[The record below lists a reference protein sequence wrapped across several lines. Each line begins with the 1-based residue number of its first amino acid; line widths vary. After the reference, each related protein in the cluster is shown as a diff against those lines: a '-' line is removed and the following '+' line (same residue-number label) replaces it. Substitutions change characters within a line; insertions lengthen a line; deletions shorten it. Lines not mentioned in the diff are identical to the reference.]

1 MSASSLASP
10 SRRDPPRRTIPTAAA
25 HSWFFAQREL
35 RNLAR
40 QPWWI
45 AVSLAQPIIYL
56 LLFAA
61 LFRKIVEIP
70 GFGAKSYVN
79 FFTPGV
85 VVMTALFSGGWGG
98 MAIINDLDRGV
109 MDRFLVSPAY
119 RGALIAGRLAQ
130 QTIVSIIQSLIIVGL
145 ALALGASFS
154 GGARGVVVLLCVAIL
169 LGTGFGALSISLGL
183 LLRREESVIAAV
195 QFVLL
200 PLTFLSSVF
209 MAQNLAPAWIQDV
222 SRYNPVNWAA
232 EAGRGVLGAS
242 VDWSLVGSRAG
253 YLVAFTLVCAFLAT
267 RAFRAYQRSV

>member
-1 MSASSLASP
+1 MSTGMAQ
-10 SRRDPPRRTIPTAAA
+10 
-25 HSWFFAQREL
+25 SWFFAKREL

-61 LFRKIVEIP
+61 LFKKIVEIP
-70 GFGAKSYVN
+70 GFGADSYLD

-85 VVMTALFSGGWGG
+85 VIMTALFSGGWGG
-98 MAIINDLDRGV
+98 MGIINDLDRGV
-109 MDRFLVSPAY
+109 MDRFLVSPAR

-130 QTIVSIIQSLIIVGL
+130 QTIVSTVQSLIIVVLGL
-145 ALALGASFS
+145 ILGASYP
-154 GGARGVVVLLCVAIL
+154 GGVGGVVVMFVVAIL
-169 LGTGFGALSISLGL
+169 LGTGFGALSIALGL

-209 MAQNLAPAWIQDV
+209 MAQNLAPGWIQTV
-222 SRYNPVNWAA
+222 AKFNPVNWAA
-232 EAGRGVLGAS
+232 EGGREVVGAD
-242 VDWSLVGSRAG
+242 VDWGLVLSRTA
-253 YLVAFTLVCAFLAT
+253 YLAAFTLVCAFLAT
-267 RAFRAYQRSV
+267 RAFRVYQRSV

>member
-1 MSASSLASP
+1 MS
-10 SRRDPPRRTIPTAAA
+10 TAVA
-25 HSWFFAQREL
+25 HSWFFAKRDL

-70 GFGAKSYVN
+70 GFGAESYLD

-85 VVMTALFSGGWGG
+85 VIMTALFSGGWGG
-98 MAIINDLDRGV
+98 MGIINDLDRGV
-109 MDRFLVSPAY
+109 MDRFLVSPAR
-119 RGALIAGRLAQ
+119 RGAIIAGRLAQ
-130 QTIVSIIQSLIIVGL
+130 QTIVSIIQSLIIVLLG
-145 ALALGASFS
+145 LALGASYP
-154 GGARGVVVLLCVAIL
+154 GGVGGVIVLFVAAIL
-169 LGTGFGALSISLGL
+169 LGTGFGALSIALGL

-209 MAQNLAPAWIQDV
+209 IAQNLAPGWIQ
-222 SRYNPVNWAA
+222 SIARFNPVNWAA
-232 EAGRGVLGAS
+232 RAGREAVGANADWGAVLPH
-242 VDWSLVGSRAG
+242 LG
-253 YLVAFTLVCAFLAT
+253 YLLAFTLVCAFLAT
-267 RAFRAYQRSV
+267 RAFRVYQRSV

>member
-1 MSASSLASP
+1 MTTFL
-10 SRRDPPRRTIPTAAA
+10 A
-25 HSWFFAQREL
+25 HSWFFARREL

-61 LFRKIVEIP
+61 LFRKVVEIP
-70 GFGAKSYVN
+70 GFGADSYLD

-98 MAIINDLDRGV
+98 MGIINDLDRGV
-109 MDRFLVSPAY
+109 MDRFLVSPAR

-130 QTIVSIIQSLIIVGL
+130 QTIVSLIQSLIIIVLGL
-145 ALALGASFS
+145 ILGASYP
-154 GGARGVVVLLCVAIL
+154 GGVVGILVLFVVAVLLGA
-169 LGTGFGALSISLGL
+169 GFGVLSIALGL

-209 MAQNLAPAWIQDV
+209 IAQNLAPGWIQTIA
-222 SRYNPVNWAA
+222 RFNPVDWAA
-232 EAGRGVLGAS
+232 QAGRDVLGTD
-242 VDWSLVGSRAG
+242 VDWGLVLSRTGFLA
-253 YLVAFTLVCAFLAT
+253 LFALACAFLAT

>member
-1 MSASSLASP
+1 MTVAV
-10 SRRDPPRRTIPTAAA
+10 A
-25 HSWFFAQREL
+25 HSWFFAKREL

-61 LFRKIVEIP
+61 LFKRIVEIP
-70 GFGAKSYVN
+70 GFGANSYLD

-85 VVMTALFSGGWGG
+85 VIMTALFSGGWGG

-109 MDRFLVSPAY
+109 MDRFLVTPAR
-119 RGALIAGRLAQ
+119 RGAIIAGRLAQ
-130 QTIVSIIQSLIIVGL
+130 QTIVSIVQSLIIVVL
-145 ALALGASFS
+145 ALILGASFP
-154 GGARGVVVLLCVAIL
+154 GGVGGVVVLFVVAIL
-169 LGTGFGALSISLGL
+169 LGTGFGALSVALGL

-209 MAQNLAPAWIQDV
+209 IAQSLAPGWIQSV
-222 SRYNPVNWAA
+222 AKFNPVNWAA
-232 EAGRGVLGAS
+232 EAGRGVVGAD
-242 VDWSLVGSRAG
+242 VDWGVVLSRLG
-253 YLVAFTLVCAFLAT
+253 YLLAFTLVCAFLAT
-267 RAFRAYQRSV
+267 RAFRVYQRSV

>member
-1 MSASSLASP
+1 M
-10 SRRDPPRRTIPTAAA
+10 TTAAA
-25 HSWFFAQREL
+25 HSWFFARRDL

-61 LFRKIVEIP
+61 LFKKIVEIP
-70 GFGAKSYVN
+70 GFGASSYLD

-85 VVMTALFSGGWGG
+85 VIMTALFSGGWGG

-109 MDRFLVSPAY
+109 MDRFLVSPAR

-130 QTIVSIIQSLIIVGL
+130 QTIVSIVQSLIIVVLGL
-145 ALALGASFS
+145 ILGASYP
-154 GGARGVVVLLCVAIL
+154 GGIGGIAILFVAAIL
-169 LGTGFGALSISLGL
+169 LGSAFGALSIALGL

-209 MAQNLAPAWIQDV
+209 IAQNLAPGWIQ
-222 SRYNPVNWAA
+222 SIARFNPVNWAA
-232 EAGRGVLGAS
+232 RVGREAVAPGTDWGVVLS
-242 VDWSLVGSRAG
+242 HLG
-253 YLVAFTLVCAFLAT
+253 YLLAFTLLCALAAT
-267 RAFRAYQRSV
+267 RAFRVYQRSV

>member
-1 MSASSLASP
+1 MS
-10 SRRDPPRRTIPTAAA
+10 TAVA
-25 HSWFFAQREL
+25 HSWFFAKRDL

-70 GFGAKSYVN
+70 GFGAESYLD

-85 VVMTALFSGGWGG
+85 VIMTALFSGGWGG
-98 MAIINDLDRGV
+98 MGVINDLDRGV
-109 MDRFLVSPAY
+109 MDRFLVSPAR

-130 QTIVSIIQSLIIVGL
+130 QTIVSTVQSLIIVVLGL
-145 ALALGASFS
+145 ILGASYP
-154 GGARGVVVLLCVAIL
+154 GGVVGIVVLFVVAIL
-169 LGTGFGALSISLGL
+169 LGTGFGALSIGLGL

-209 MAQNLAPAWIQDV
+209 MAQNLAPDWIQ
-222 SRYNPVNWAA
+222 SIARFNPVNWAA
-232 EAGRGVLGAS
+232 RAGRDAVGPGTDWGVVLP
-242 VDWSLVGSRAG
+242 DLG
-253 YLVAFTLVCAFLAT
+253 YLLAFTLVCAFLAT

>member
-1 MSASSLASP
+1 MS
-10 SRRDPPRRTIPTAAA
+10 TAIA
-25 HSWFFAQREL
+25 HSWFMAQREL

-61 LFRKIVEIP
+61 LFKKVVEIP
-70 GFGAKSYVN
+70 GFHASSYLN

-85 VVMTALFSGGWGG
+85 VVMTAVFSGGWGG
-98 MAIINDLDRGV
+98 MGIINDLDRGV
-109 MDRFLVSPAY
+109 MDRFLVSPAR
-119 RGALIAGRLAQ
+119 RGSIIAGRLAQ
-130 QTIVSIIQSLIIVGL
+130 QTIVSTIQSLIIIGL
-145 ALALGASFS
+145 ALALGASFP
-154 GGARGVVVLLCVAIL
+154 GGVGGVVLLLCVAVL
-169 LGTGFGALSISLGL
+169 LGTGFGALSIALGL

-209 MAQNLAPAWIQDV
+209 IAQNLAPSWIRDI

-232 EAGRGVLGAS
+232 QAGREVLGTG
-242 VDWSLVGSRAG
+242 VDWSLVGSRLA
-253 YLVAFTLVCAFLAT
+253 YLAAFTLVCAFLAT

>member
-1 MSASSLASP
+1 MTTFL
-10 SRRDPPRRTIPTAAA
+10 A
-25 HSWFFAQREL
+25 HSWFFARREL

-61 LFRKIVEIP
+61 LFRKVVEIP
-70 GFGAKSYVN
+70 GFGADSYLD

-98 MAIINDLDRGV
+98 MGIINDLDRGV
-109 MDRFLVSPAY
+109 MDRFLVSPAR

-130 QTIVSIIQSLIIVGL
+130 QTIVSLIQSLIIVVLGL
-145 ALALGASFS
+145 ILGASYP
-154 GGARGVVVLLCVAIL
+154 GGVVGVAVLFVVAVLLGA
-169 LGTGFGALSISLGL
+169 GFGALSIALGL

-209 MAQNLAPAWIQDV
+209 IAQNLAPGWIQTIA
-222 SRYNPVNWAA
+222 RFNPVDWAA
-232 EAGRGVLGAS
+232 QAGRDVLGTD
-242 VDWSLVGSRAG
+242 VDWG
-253 YLVAFTLVCAFLAT
+253 LVASRTAFLALFVLVCAVIAT

>member
-1 MSASSLASP
+1 MSTSSVTV
-10 SRRDPPRRTIPTAAA
+10 PPRRGERRGLQTAVA
-25 HSWFFAQREL
+25 HSCFFAQREL

-70 GFGAKSYVN
+70 GFGARSYVN

-98 MAIINDLDRGV
+98 MGIINDLDRGV

-145 ALALGASFS
+145 ALAIGASFP
-154 GGARGVVVLLCVAIL
+154 GGVLGVLVLLCVAIL
-169 LGTGFGALSISLGL
+169 LGMGFGALSISLGL

-222 SRYNPVNWAA
+222 GRFNPVNWAA
-232 EAGRGVLGAS
+232 QAGRAVLGAN
-242 VDWSLVGSRAG
+242 VDWGLVGSRAG

>member
-1 MSASSLASP
+1 VSIAV
-10 SRRDPPRRTIPTAAA
+10 A
-25 HSWFFAQREL
+25 HSWFFAKRDL

-61 LFRKIVEIP
+61 LFKRIVEIP
-70 GFGAKSYVN
+70 GFGSGSYLD

-85 VVMTALFSGGWGG
+85 VIMTALFSGGWGG
-98 MAIINDLDRGV
+98 MGVINDLDRGV
-109 MDRFLVSPAY
+109 MDRFLVSPAR

-130 QTIVSIIQSLIIVGL
+130 QTLVSIVQSLIIVVLGL
-145 ALALGASFS
+145 ILGASYP
-154 GGARGVVVLLCVAIL
+154 GGVGGIAILFVAAIL
-169 LGTGFGALSISLGL
+169 LGTGFGALSIALGL

-209 MAQNLAPAWIQDV
+209 IAQNLAPGWIQ
-222 SRYNPVNWAA
+222 SIARFNPVNWAA
-232 EAGRGVLGAS
+232 RAGREAVGPDADWGVVLPH
-242 VDWSLVGSRAG
+242 LG
-253 YLVAFTLVCAFLAT
+253 YLLAFTLVCAFLAT
-267 RAFRAYQRSV
+267 RAFRVYQRSV

>member
-1 MSASSLASP
+1 MTAVSRPAPRP
-10 SRRDPPRRTIPTAAA
+10 SRSAVGTGLA
-25 HSWFFAQREL
+25 HSVFFAQREL

-61 LFRKIVEIP
+61 LFKKIVEIP
-70 GFGAKSYVN
+70 GFGSKSYLN

-85 VVMTALFSGGWGG
+85 VIMTALFSGGWGG
-98 MAIINDLDRGV
+98 MAIVNDLDRGV
-109 MDRFLVSPAY
+109 VDRFLVSPAR

-130 QTIVSIIQSLIIVGL
+130 QTIVSVIQSLIIVGL
-145 ALALGASFS
+145 ALALGASFP
-154 GGARGVVVLLCVAIL
+154 GGVLGVVVLFCMAIL
-169 LGTGFGALSISLGL
+169 LGTGFGALSIALAL

-209 MAQNLAPAWIQDV
+209 MASNLAPAWIQDV
-222 SRYNPVNWAA
+222 SRFNPVNWSAQ
-232 EAGRGVLGAS
+232 AGRNVLGAH
-242 VDWSLVGSRAG
+242 VDWGLVGSRAG
-253 YLVAFTLVCAFLAT
+253 YMVAFTLVCAFLAT

>member
-1 MSASSLASP
+1 VSIA
-10 SRRDPPRRTIPTAAA
+10 IA
-25 HSWFFAQREL
+25 HSWFFAKRDL

-61 LFRKIVEIP
+61 LFKRIVEIP
-70 GFGAKSYVN
+70 GFGSGSYLD

-85 VVMTALFSGGWGG
+85 VIMTALFSGGWGG
-98 MAIINDLDRGV
+98 MGVINDLDRGV
-109 MDRFLVSPAY
+109 MDRFLVSPAR

-130 QTIVSIIQSLIIVGL
+130 QTLVSIVQSLIIVVLGL
-145 ALALGASFS
+145 ILGASYP
-154 GGARGVVVLLCVAIL
+154 GGVGGIAILFVAAIL
-169 LGTGFGALSISLGL
+169 LGTGFGALSIALGL

-209 MAQNLAPAWIQDV
+209 IAQNLAPGWIQ
-222 SRYNPVNWAA
+222 SIARFNPVNWAA
-232 EAGRGVLGAS
+232 RAGREAVGPH
-242 VDWSLVGSRAG
+242 VDWGVVLPHLG
-253 YLVAFTLVCAFLAT
+253 YLLAFTLVCAFLAT
-267 RAFRAYQRSV
+267 RAFRVYQRSV

>member
-1 MSASSLASP
+1 M
-10 SRRDPPRRTIPTAAA
+10 TTFFA
-25 HSWFFAQREL
+25 HSWFFAKREL

-45 AVSLAQPIIYL
+45 AVSLAQPVIYL

-61 LFRKIVEIP
+61 LFRKVVEIP
-70 GFGAKSYVN
+70 GFGADSYLD

-98 MAIINDLDRGV
+98 MGIINDLDRGV
-109 MDRFLVSPAY
+109 MDRFLVSPAR

-130 QTIVSIIQSLIIVGL
+130 QTIVSLIQSLIIVVLGL
-145 ALALGASFS
+145 ILGASYP
-154 GGARGVVVLLCVAIL
+154 GGVVGIVVLFVVAVLLGA
-169 LGTGFGALSISLGL
+169 GFGALSIALGL

-209 MAQNLAPAWIQDV
+209 IAQNLAPGWIQTIA
-222 SRYNPVNWAA
+222 RFNPVDWAA
-232 EAGRGVLGAS
+232 QAGRDVVGAD
-242 VDWSLVGSRAG
+242 VDWG
-253 YLVAFTLVCAFLAT
+253 LVASRTAFLALFVLVCAFLAT
-267 RAFRAYQRSV
+267 RAFRTYQRSV

>member
-1 MSASSLASP
+1 MTFLS
-10 SRRDPPRRTIPTAAA
+10 
-25 HSWFFAQREL
+25 HSWYFAEREL

-61 LFRKIVEIP
+61 LFKRIVEIP
-70 GFGAKSYVN
+70 GFGADSYLD

-98 MAIINDLDRGV
+98 MGIINDLDRGV
-109 MDRFLVSPAY
+109 MDRFLVSPAR

-130 QTIVSIIQSLIIVGL
+130 QTIVSLIQSLIIIVLGL
-145 ALALGASFS
+145 ILGASYP
-154 GGARGVVVLLCVAIL
+154 GGVVGILVLFVVAVLLGA
-169 LGTGFGALSISLGL
+169 GFGALSIALGL

-209 MAQNLAPAWIQDV
+209 IAQNLAPGWIQTIA
-222 SRYNPVNWAA
+222 RFNPVDWAA
-232 EAGRGVLGAS
+232 QAGRDVLGTD
-242 VDWSLVGSRAG
+242 VDWGLVLSRTGFLA
-253 YLVAFTLVCAFLAT
+253 LFALACAFLAT

>member
-1 MSASSLASP
+1 MAPAP
-10 SRRDPPRRTIPTAAA
+10 HRREPPGRALSTAAA
-25 HSWFFAQREL
+25 HSYFFAQRDL
-35 RNLAR
+35 RNLIR

-61 LFRKIVEIP
+61 LFKKIVEIP
-70 GFGAKSYVN
+70 GFGAKSYLN

-85 VVMTALFSGGWGG
+85 VIMTAVFSGGWGG
-98 MAIINDLDRGV
+98 MGIINDLDRGV

-145 ALALGASFS
+145 ALALGADFP
-154 GGARGVVVLLCVAIL
+154 GGVLGVVVLLCVAVL

-209 MAQNLAPAWIQDV
+209 MAQNLAPTWIQDV

-232 EAGRGVLGAS
+232 QAGREVLGAN

>member
-1 MSASSLASP
+1 MTFLS
-10 SRRDPPRRTIPTAAA
+10 
-25 HSWFFAQREL
+25 HSWYFAEREL

-61 LFRKIVEIP
+61 LFKRIVEIP
-70 GFGAKSYVN
+70 GFGADSYLD

-98 MAIINDLDRGV
+98 MGVINDLDRGV
-109 MDRFLVSPAY
+109 MDRFLVSPAR

-130 QTIVSIIQSLIIVGL
+130 QSLVSIIQSLIIIVLGL
-145 ALALGASFS
+145 ILGASYP
-154 GGARGVVVLLCVAIL
+154 GGVVGVVLLLVVAVL
-169 LGTGFGALSISLGL
+169 LGTGFGALSIALGL

-200 PLTFLSSVF
+200 PLTFLSSIF
-209 MAQNLAPAWIQDV
+209 IARALAPAWIQ
-222 SRYNPVNWAA
+222 SIARFNPVDWAA
-232 EAGRGVLGAS
+232 QSGREVIAGDA
-242 VDWSLVGSRAG
+242 DWG
-253 YLVAFTLVCAFLAT
+253 LVASRLGLLALFTLVCAFLAT
-267 RAFRAYQRSV
+267 RAFRAYQASV

>member
-1 MSASSLASP
+1 MTTFL
-10 SRRDPPRRTIPTAAA
+10 A
-25 HSWFFAQREL
+25 HSWFFARREL

-61 LFRKIVEIP
+61 LFRKVVEIP
-70 GFGAKSYVN
+70 GFGADSYLD

-98 MAIINDLDRGV
+98 MGIINDLDRGV
-109 MDRFLVSPAY
+109 MDRFLVSPAR

-130 QTIVSIIQSLIIVGL
+130 QTIVSLIQSLIIIVLGL
-145 ALALGASFS
+145 ILGASYP
-154 GGARGVVVLLCVAIL
+154 GGVAGILVLFVVAVLLGA
-169 LGTGFGALSISLGL
+169 GFGALSIALGL

-209 MAQNLAPAWIQDV
+209 IAQNLAPGWIQTIA
-222 SRYNPVNWAA
+222 RFNPVDWAA
-232 EAGRGVLGAS
+232 QAGRDVLGTD
-242 VDWSLVGSRAG
+242 VDWGLVLSRTGFLA
-253 YLVAFTLVCAFLAT
+253 LFALACAFLAT

>member
-1 MSASSLASP
+1 MTTFL
-10 SRRDPPRRTIPTAAA
+10 A
-25 HSWFFAQREL
+25 HSWFFARREL

-61 LFRKIVEIP
+61 LFRKVVEIP
-70 GFGAKSYVN
+70 GFGADSYLD

-98 MAIINDLDRGV
+98 MGIINDLDRGV
-109 MDRFLVSPAY
+109 MDRFLVSPAR

-130 QTIVSIIQSLIIVGL
+130 QTIVSLIQSLIIIVLGL
-145 ALALGASFS
+145 ILGASYP
-154 GGARGVVVLLCVAIL
+154 GGVVGILVLFVVAVLLGA
-169 LGTGFGALSISLGL
+169 GFGALSIALGL

-209 MAQNLAPAWIQDV
+209 IAQNLAPGWIQTIA
-222 SRYNPVNWAA
+222 RFNPVDWAA
-232 EAGRGVLGAS
+232 QAGRDVLGTD
-242 VDWSLVGSRAG
+242 VDWGLVLSRTGFLA
-253 YLVAFTLVCAFLAT
+253 LFALACAFLAT

>member
-1 MSASSLASP
+1 MTAVSHDPLHSSRPA
-10 SRRDPPRRTIPTAAA
+10 IATAIA

-61 LFRKIVEIP
+61 LFKKIVEIP
-70 GFGAKSYVN
+70 GFGARSYLN

-85 VVMTALFSGGWGG
+85 VIMTALFSGGWGG
-98 MAIINDLDRGV
+98 MNVINDLDRGV
-109 MDRFLVSPAY
+109 MDRFLVSPAR
-119 RGALIAGRLAQ
+119 RGAIIAGRLAQ
-130 QTIVSIIQSLIIVGL
+130 QTIVSIIQSLIIIGL
-145 ALALGASFS
+145 ALALGATFPN
-154 GGARGVVVLLCVAIL
+154 GVLGVVVLIAMAIL
-169 LGTGFGALSISLGL
+169 LGTGFGALSIALGL

-209 MAQNLAPAWIQDV
+209 MAKTLAPGWIQDI

-232 EAGRGVLGAS
+232 ESGRDVLGS
-242 VDWSLVGSRAG
+242 QVDWSLVGSRAG
-253 YLVAFTLVCAFLAT
+253 YMLAFTLVCAFLAT

>member
-1 MSASSLASP
+1 MS
-10 SRRDPPRRTIPTAAA
+10 TAVA

-61 LFRKIVEIP
+61 LFKKIVEIP
-70 GFGAKSYVN
+70 GFGASSYLD

-85 VVMTALFSGGWGG
+85 VIMTALFSGGWGG
-98 MAIINDLDRGV
+98 MNVISDLDRGV
-109 MDRFLVSPAY
+109 LDRFLVTPAR

-130 QTIVSIIQSLIIVGL
+130 QTIVTLVQSLIIVVLGL
-145 ALALGASFS
+145 ILGASYPAGV
-154 GGARGVVVLLCVAIL
+154 GGIAVLFVAAIL
-169 LGTGFGALSISLGL
+169 LGTGFGSLSIALGL

-209 MAQNLAPAWIQDV
+209 IAQNLAPGWIQTV
-222 SRYNPVNWAA
+222 ARFNPVNWAA
-232 EAGRGVLGAS
+232 QSGREVVGANIDWGEVLPHI
-242 VDWSLVGSRAG
+242 G
-253 YLVAFTLVCAFLAT
+253 YLLAFTLVCAFLAT
-267 RAFRAYQRSV
+267 RAFRVYQRSV